1 MSTIIRKTLIREY
14 DGHILSGTKKLLY
27 FGYILRQN
35 TLFRFKQLVDI
46 AVYDRPGKMLRFTV
60 VYNLLSVKYNQRLNV
75 YTELDENTPLMS
87 LTSLYSGAAWLERE
101 VFDMFGIFYK
111 NHPDLRRLLTDYG
124 FSGFPLRKDFP
135 LTGFLETY
143 YSDEQKRIVYQ
154 PVELTQEMRQF
165 VYENT

>member
-1 MSTIIRKTLIREY
+1 
-14 DGHILSGTKKLLY
+14 
-27 FGYILRQN
+27 
-35 TLFRFKQLVDI
+35 
-46 AVYDRPGKMLRFTV
+46 
-60 VYNLLSVKYNQRLNV
+60 
-75 YTELDENTPLMS
+75 
-87 LTSLYSGAAWLERE
+87 
-101 VFDMFGIFYK
+101 MFGIFYI